1 MLTVENLH
9 QSYGDKILFNSIN
22 CTISSHDRIGLIG
35 VNGTGKSS
43 LLRSIAGI
51 DSPEKGSIHHPK
63 DYQIEYLA
71 QEPHLDDSLTVIE
84 QIYYGDSL
92 IMNTMRDYERALLR
106 LQDDPND
113 ANLQSNLLRAQSKMD
128 EHEAWEANT
137 VAKVILTKLGVT
149 KFDKKLTELSG
160 GQQKR
165 VALAK
170 ALIQPADLLIL
181 DEPTNHLDHESVE
194 WLEIHLSTYKGAL
207 LLVTHDRYFLNR
219 VTNYIFELDKGN
231 FYIYEGNY
239 EVFLERKAE
248 REALEKSEQQK
259 HQNTLRS
266 ELAWLKR
273 GARARSTKQRARVE
287 RVTELQEKEFTGT
300 NKDIDIKV
308 GSTRLGKQVLELK
321 EISKA
326 FDERKIVDG
335 FSYLIKPGDRIGIIG
350 PNGAGKTTL
359 LNIMARRI
367 NPDHGEINTGET
379 VKIGYYTQGDAELD
393 GNLKIIDY
401 IKEVAQVI
409 YTKNGDLITAEQM
422 LEHFLF
428 SWAQQW
434 SFIRSLSGG
443 EKRRL
448 YLLRVLMTEPNVL
461 FLDEPTNDLDIQ
473 TLSILEEYLLEFP
486 GVVITVSHDRYFLDR
501 VVDHLFVFVGD
512 GKIDP
517 FFGNYSEYLEQK
529 IDVEKQIEA
538 KPKDT
543 KVRKKEK
550 KRLSYHEQ
558 IEWDTIE
565 DEIMALEMKIEEI
578 KMNIADAGSDFEK
591 VQLLFEEQ
599 QTLETELEKKMDRW
613 EELSILVEEIEE
625 SNG

>member
-22 CTISSHDRIGLIG
+22 CTISSQDRIGLIG

-43 LLRSIAGI
+43 LLRTIAGI

-71 QEPHLDDSLTVIE
+71 QEPQLDDSLTVIE

-92 IMNTMRDYERALLR
+92 IMKTMRDYERALLR
-106 LQDDPND
+106 LQEDPNNE
-113 ANLQSNLLRAQSKMD
+113 NLQSNLLQMQSKMD

-137 VAKVILTKLGVT
+137 VAKVILTRLGVT
-149 KFDKKLTELSG
+149 EFDKKVTELSG

-170 ALIQPADLLIL
+170 ALIQPADLLVL
-181 DEPTNHLDHESVE
+181 DEPTNHLDHETVE
-194 WLEIHLSTYKGAL
+194 WLETHLSTYKGAL

-239 EVFLERKAE
+239 EVFLERKAN
-248 REALEKSEQQK
+248 REALEVSEQQK

-287 RVTELQEKEFTGT
+287 RVTELQEKKFAGT

-308 GSTRLGKQVLELK
+308 GSTRLGKQVLELR

-326 FDERKIVDG
+326 FDERQIVDG

-359 LNIMARRI
+359 LNMMAGRI
-367 NPDHGEINTGET
+367 TPDRGEIDVGET

-393 GNLKIIDY
+393 GNSRIIDY
-401 IKEVAQVI
+401 IKEVAQI
-409 YTKNGDLITAEQM
+409 IQTKDGEIITAEQM

-428 SWAQQW
+428 SRAEQW
-434 SFIRSLSGG
+434 SYIRSLSGG

-473 TLSILEEYLLEFP
+473 TLSILEDYLHEFP

-501 VVDHLFVFVGD
+501 VVNQLFTFVGY
-512 GKIDP
+512 GKIKP
-517 FFGNYSEYLEQK
+517 FYGNYSEYLEQQVD
-529 IDVEKQIEA
+529 IEKQTEA

-543 KVRKKEK
+543 RIRKKEK
-550 KRLSYHEQ
+550 KKLSYHEQ
-558 IEWDTIE
+558 REWDAIE
-565 DEIMALEMKIEEI
+565 DEIMELEMKIEDV
-578 KMNIADAGSDFEK
+578 KVRIANAGSDFEK
-591 VQLLFEEQ
+591 VQKLFEEQ
-599 QTLETELEKKMDRW
+599 QTLETELEKKMGRW
-613 EELSILVEEIEE
+613 EELSILVEELE
-625 SNG
+625 G

>member
-43 LLRSIAGI
+43 LLRTIAGI

-71 QEPHLDDSLTVIE
+71 QEPQLDDSLTVIE
-84 QIYYGDSL
+84 QIYDGDSL
-92 IMNTMRDYERALLR
+92 IMKTMRDYERALLR
-106 LQDDPND
+106 LQEDPNNE
-113 ANLQSNLLRAQSKMD
+113 NLQSNLLQMQSKMD

-149 KFDKKLTELSG
+149 EFDKKVTELSG

-170 ALIQPADLLIL
+170 ALIQPADLLVL

-194 WLEIHLSTYKGAL
+194 WLETHLSTYKGAL

-219 VTNYIFELDKGN
+219 VTNHIFELDKGN

-248 REALEKSEQQK
+248 REALEASEQQK

-287 RVTELQEKEFTGT
+287 RVTELQEKKFVGT

-326 FDERKIVDG
+326 FDERQIVDG
-335 FSYLIKPGDRIGIIG
+335 FSYLIKPRDRIGIIG

-359 LNIMARRI
+359 LNMMAGRMI
-367 NPDHGEINTGET
+367 PDHGEINVGET

-393 GNLKIIDY
+393 GNLRIIDY
-401 IKEVAQVI
+401 IKEIAQI
-409 YTKNGDLITAEQM
+409 IQTKDGEIITAEQM

-428 SWAQQW
+428 SRAEQW
-434 SFIRSLSGG
+434 SYIRSLSGG

-473 TLSILEEYLLEFP
+473 TLSILEDYLHEFP

-501 VVDHLFVFVGD
+501 VVNQLFTFVGH
-512 GKIDP
+512 GKIKS
-517 FFGNYSEYLEQK
+517 FYGNYSEYLEQQAD
-529 IDVEKQIEA
+529 IEKQIEA

-543 KVRKKEK
+543 RIRKKEK
-550 KRLSYHEQ
+550 KKLSYHEQ
-558 IEWDTIE
+558 REWDAIE
-565 DEIMALEMKIEEI
+565 DEIMELEMKIEDV
-578 KMNIADAGSDFEK
+578 KVRIANAGSDFEK
-591 VQLLFEEQ
+591 VQKLFEEQ
-599 QTLETELEKKMDRW
+599 QTLETELEKKMGRW
-613 EELSILVEEIEE
+613 EELSILVEELE
-625 SNG
+625 G